1 MAVSRAD
8 FARVPHIPRR
18 WQRMPPA
25 GLLAAATLVAIA
37 AVLPVFY
44 LLVKT
49 LDGGTDAWSI
59 IARVRT
65 AEILGRTGLLVATVT
80 GFSVVLAVPMAWLT
94 TRTTMPFRRAT
105 DCRRRTAVGRPKL
118 RDGDDRHRHVRT
130 KGRTPTGARRTVR
143 PRYRTAHL
151 RTPRRN
157 DCAGA
162 HQLSVRIPH
171 GAWEPSFDSIPQWK
185 KRRAAWVTVRSRPCG
200 G

>member
-1 MAVSRAD
+1 MAVSRAA

-65 AEILGRTGLLVATVT
+65 AEILGRTGTSGCYRHGLLSRAGRTHGVVDHKDDDAIPAT
-80 GFSVVLAVPMAWLT
+80 
-94 TRTTMPFRRAT
+94 T
-105 DCRRRTAVGRPKL
+105 DCRRRAAVSSPKL
-118 RDGDDRHRHVRT
+118 RHGDDSHRYVRT
-130 KGRTPTGARRTVR
+130 KGRSTTGARRTVR

-157 DCAGA
+157 DRAGA

-171 GAWEPSFDSIPQWK
+171 GAWVRSFDSIPQWK